1 MNHAGSVLIKDR
13 RGLIVSFDPFDC
25 DIAGEPR
32 EAGDSIVFT
41 NVDGRDA
48 EKLVGPH
55 LAARAA
61 ARGRMGAAA
70 ARQETEAVVRER
82 PDDRRHLLPRRPL
95 RRGREIDARAN
106 PPSRKWAPGLDEE
119 SGRRIAPCRR
129 PALGLGSAGMRG
141 GCKLP
146 SLVRPVPGL
155 DIVSRMRCSAPQS
168 LAQPC
173 RTSARC
179 TADPGPRFC
188 C

>member
-95 RRGREIDARAN
+95 RRGRDIDARRARK
-106 PPSRKWAPGLDEE
+106 PMLDKWAPAPDKE
-119 SGRRIAPCRR
+119 SFPYR
-129 PALGLGSAGMRG
+129 
-141 GCKLP
+141 
-146 SLVRPVPGL
+146 
-155 DIVSRMRCSAPQS
+155 
-168 LAQPC
+168 
-173 RTSARC
+173 
-179 TADPGPRFC
+179 GPRLTTGRPGTRTFRGKWR
-188 C
+188 